1 MNKVIPV
8 LYTEQL
14 QESINFY
21 CDILGFECDSFEPD
35 SGWVNIKKNGAEIMF
50 SLPNEHLPFKKPTF
64 TGSVYIKIENIDSLW
79 NSIKEKV
86 KISYPL
92 QSFEYGMKEFAI
104 HDNNGYLIQFGEEID

>member
-8 LYTEQL
+8 LYAEQL

-35 SGWVNIKKNGAEIMF
+35 SGWVNIKKNGAEIIF

-104 HDNNGYLIQFGEEID
+104 YDNNGYLIQFGEEID